1 MAGVVVGGR
10 VVVGAGLVV
19 RRLRRLLSIVCRL
32 FLWFLCC
39 FTAGG
44 TFCICVEQ
52 NSLFF
57 GNGNVV
63 CDLAGILPG
72 GVL

>member
-19 RRLRRLLSIVCRL
+19 RRLRRLLSIVFCV
-32 FLWFLCC
+32 LWFD
-39 FTAGG
+39 G

-57 GNGNVV
+57 GKMVPLG
-63 CDLAGILPG
+63 DLAGTLRCFMIG
-72 GVL
+72 CE